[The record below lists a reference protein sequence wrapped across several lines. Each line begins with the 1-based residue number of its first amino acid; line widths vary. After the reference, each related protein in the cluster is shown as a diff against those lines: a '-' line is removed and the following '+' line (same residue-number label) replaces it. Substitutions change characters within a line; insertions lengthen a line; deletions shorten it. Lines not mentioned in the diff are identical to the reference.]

1 VSGGLLRRPGETPRV
16 AGLGE
21 LFVRHVRKEGRS
33 VVVLRAVDNGD
44 SCSIEIEVF
53 PRGAGQ
59 PVHPG
64 PYTFPDARAA
74 TAFATEAIEALM
86 YLGCDVQAQ

>member
-1 VSGGLLRRPGETPRV
+1 VTEGLLRQPGQTMRV
-16 AGLGE
+16 GLGE

-33 VVVLRAVDNGD
+33 VVVLRAIDNGD
-44 SCSIEIEVF
+44 TCSIDVEVY
-53 PRGAGQ
+53 PHGVGQ

>member
-1 VSGGLLRRPGETPRV
+1 MTEGLLRQPGETPRV

-33 VVVLRAVDNGD
+33 VVVLHAVDNGQ
-44 SCSIEIEVF
+44 SCSIDVEVF

-59 PVHPG
+59 PIHPG